1 MKKTGSN
8 IEFSAE
14 RDSEIME
21 RFSQRLSQRKG
32 IDPSIYKEVVE
43 MPASRFWVS
52 EPRAAY
58 IVGKSLK
65 GYDFSGMFEE
75 KRLMFEEITRRVR
88 RIIKDDPGVTI
99 ASAVFQVVNSEAPR
113 FYISPETA
121 KSIIYR
127 VGRERRRSGGRG
139 QA

>member
-1 MKKTGSN
+1 MKKTGSS

-21 RFSQRLSQRKG
+21 RFSQRLSQRRG

-58 IVGKSLK
+58 VVGKSLK
-65 GYDFSGMFEE
+65 GYDFSG
-75 KRLMFEEITRRVR
+75 MFEEITRRVR